1 MTRLFGRRTIAEPA
15 AAPLLTEAQV
25 AQKRRAQELLRAM
38 IGSEDA
44 DFRDDQWPVIDA
56 LVNQRDKVL
65 LVQRTGWGKSA
76 VYFITARLL
85 RDEGRG
91 PTIIVSPLVAL
102 MRNQVMAG
110 RKMGLRIGALH
121 AGTNDR
127 FDTFVDLI
135 TRDQVD
141 VLLISPERFANP
153 QFVERLLPLLLER
166 LGLLVVDE
174 AHCISDWGHDFRPDY
189 QRLANVMRQLSPD
202 TPLLAT
208 TATANDRVVLD
219 IQQQLGDIGIS
230 RGKLIRE
237 NLALQGM
244 PRLSSTERYAWLA
257 QMVPTLPGKGII
269 YTITKADAERLAGWL
284 QQHGVDAHAYHSDI
298 LVDGY
303 DNTVDAKK
311 YLEDEFTT
319 GDLRVLVATTA
330 LGMGYDNPNVR
341 FVIHYQ
347 APSSIIAYYQQVGRA
362 GRGKDGAIGVLMS
375 GPEDAGIHENF
386 RTASLPT
393 GADVMRILQGLETAG
408 GMTATQLM
416 GEVNIPKGRLDGA
429 LRYLSVQ
436 DPPPIAKEKTT
447 WRRTEHPWRTDYVQ
461 RRDALIALR
470 EAEWQEMEDYRRLKQ
485 GCRMHFLLRTLD
497 DPDPP
502 ARCGI
507 CETCVGQPILPLEI
521 DPDILHAAN
530 RYLFETRDE
539 AITPRLQMP
548 KGALPTYGFPTR
560 IPPELRA
567 EPGYFL
573 GRYGDDAIGDQ
584 VRAAK
589 MVGRFGDDLVS
600 ATAQFLRGRWTAST
614 QPAWITWVPSQRQ
627 HELIA
632 DFARR
637 LGSELGLPVAEVLAK
652 VLDTP
657 PQKTMANSFFQC
669 RNLDGAFEV
678 TATPPPGRVLLV
690 DDFVDSGWTF
700 TILAMLLR
708 QAGSGPVVP
717 LALATTRPREA

>member
-1 MTRLFGRRTIAEPA
+1 MFGRRTIAEPA
-15 AAPLLTEAQV
+15 APPLLTDSQV
-25 AQKRRAQELLRAM
+25 AQRKRALDLLQAM
-38 IGSEDA
+38 IGSPEA
-44 DFRDDQWPVIDA
+44 AFRDDQWPVIDA

-85 RDEGRG
+85 RDAGCG

-110 RKMGLRIGALH
+110 RKMGLKIGALH

-135 TRDQVD
+135 TRDQID

-153 QFVERLLPLLLER
+153 QFVDRLLPLLIER

-189 QRLANVMRQLSPD
+189 QRLANVMRQLPSD
-202 TPLLAT
+202 IPLLAT

-230 RGKLIRE
+230 RGRLIRE

-257 QMVPTLPGKGII
+257 QTVPDLPGKGIV

-284 QQHGVDAHAYHSDI
+284 RTRGVDAHAYHSDVQ
-298 LVDGY
+298 VDGY
-303 DNTVDAKK
+303 DDTLEAKK
-311 YLEDEFTT
+311 YLEDEFTN

-362 GRGKDGAIGVLMS
+362 GRGQHGAIGVLMS

-393 GADVMRILQGLETAG
+393 GTDVMTILHSLDSSGGRTA
-408 GMTATQLM
+408 AQLM
-416 GEVNIPKGRLDGA
+416 GQVNIPKGRLDAA

-436 DPPPIAKEKTT
+436 DPPPITKEGTT
-447 WRRTEHPWRTDYVQ
+447 WKRTAHPWRTDYVQ

-470 EAEWQEMEDYRRLKQ
+470 EGEWQEMEAYRRLKQ
-485 GCRMHFLLRTLD
+485 GCRMQFLLEVLD
-497 DPDPP
+497 DPAPP

-507 CETCVGQPILPLEI
+507 CETCRGEPLLALEI
-521 DPDILHAAN
+521 DPDILHEAN

-539 AITPRLQMP
+539 SITPRLQIP
-548 KGALPTYGFPTR
+548 KGALPTYGFPSR
-560 IPPELRA
+560 IPAELRA
-567 EPGYFL
+567 EPGFFL

-589 MVGRFGDDLVS
+589 VVGRFDDGLVTT
-600 ATAQFLRGRWTAST
+600 TAAFLRQRWNPAT
-614 QPAWITWVPSQRQ
+614 QPTWITSVPSRRQ
-627 HELIA
+627 HELVG
-632 DFARR
+632 DFVQR
-637 LGSELGLPVAEVLAK
+637 LGAELNLPVVEVLTK
-652 VLDTP
+652 VRDTP
-657 PQKTMANSFFQC
+657 PQKTMSNSFFQC
-669 RNLDGAFEV
+669 RNLDGVFEL
-678 TATPPPGRVLLV
+678 TSPPLPGRVLLV